1 MARRVASGDV
11 DCSVGLSPASIGSV
25 PTLSPALADAH
36 DTNYA
41 DFSTGYARRAGSDL
55 RRDAELD
62 RAIIDLPALPFNGVF
77 RSRLA
82 EADVAQ
88 VAAETIALAKT
99 RKVPVAWRV
108 TPTTPPHTTV
118 ILESLGWHVE
128 WHSPVMAVELGPMA
142 QRRMAGVTIEE
153 VTTETLADWS
163 RVVAVSF
170 GCPEEYLEGP
180 ASYDRDVGA
189 PGNTP
194 LRRFLLRDDG
204 EPVASSALLPG
215 PPNSRLAGIFSV
227 GTLEHT
233 RGRGFGTIV
242 TQAAMNAARDDGA
255 KVAVLQASE
264 MGKPVY
270 ERLGFETVASIA
282 VHIPEEAAWSN

>member
-1 MARRVASGDV
+1 
-11 DCSVGLSPASIGSV
+11 V
-25 PTLSPALADAH
+25 PTFSRTFADAH

-77 RSRLA
+77 RSNLTER
-82 EADVAQ
+82 EVAP
-88 VAAETIALAKT
+88 VAAETIALAKA

-108 TPTTPPHTTV
+108 TLTTPPHTAV
-118 ILESLGWHVE
+118 ILESLGWHVA
-128 WHSPVMAVELGPMA
+128 WQTPVMAAELGPIA
-142 QRRMAGVTIEE
+142 PRRVSGVTIEE
-153 VTTETLADWS
+153 VTAKTLADWS

-170 GCPEEYLEGP
+170 GCPEEYVAGP
-180 ASYDRDVGA
+180 ASYDRDVGE
-189 PGNTP
+189 PGETP
-194 LRRFLLRDDG
+194 LRRFLLRNDG

-215 PPNSRLAGIFSV
+215 PAGSRLAGIFSV
-227 GTLEHT
+227 ATLEHA
-233 RGRGFGTIV
+233 RGRGFGSIV

-255 KVAVLQASE
+255 EVAVLQASE
-264 MGKPVY
+264 MGRPVY

-282 VHIPEEAAWSN
+282 VHIPGKTAWSNEQGSDRGHAQY